1 MKHNRL
7 FLTTFYS
14 IFFFIGF
21 FTFKD
26 YGIGIEEIFQRAS
39 SFYWIKFILDFTN
52 FEQLKNLSNLK
63 LLEVYNLNPE
73 LPKVTQNLAYG
84 IAFDLPSGLIE
95 LLLNFDKFSDNIYL
109 KHFLSF
115 IVFLISA
122 VCFSLLLIK
131 RFSNF
136 YVTFFGSLA
145 YCFSPKIYG
154 ASFFD
159 GKDLLFLSLFTI
171 TIYFYQKFENKKK
184 LLSLIIFSLFAAFL
198 TSSRPPGLMVPISF
212 IFIYFF
218 KVLSGDEIRKNL
230 NTLLIFILSYLIFI
244 YLHWP
249 LFWDFFNYN
258 LKEMYTYAN
267 VTFFFDGEFYKQRSL
282 PISFIPKWIL
292 ISTPLFILILFAS
305 GLLLA
310 LRRFFLRLISIK
322 ENIEKSYK
330 FDFWRSKK
338 EEADF
343 LILLC
348 FFQTIIIYL
357 TFDEK
362 LTASWRHFFFFHFFL
377 VFYLSFFI
385 HYICLFL
392 KSLKIKIFLS
402 IILLIFNLEIIYKLY
417 IYHPFQYSYFNN
429 LLSKNEKLKYER
441 DTVHLSRLDAMRDI
455 ISNTNENELIKI
467 GNASASP
474 LIDVL
479 LMFPSEQIK
488 KVQLIGNDNLET
500 ADYIYTNY
508 IYEINTNYNKKY
520 EIPIN
525 FKLYKSVEKDDTLIY
540 SIYKKK

>member
-1 MKHNRL
+1 MNHDRL
-7 FLTTFYS
+7 FLITFYS
-14 IFFFIGF
+14 IFFSIGF
-21 FTFKD
+21 FTFRD

-52 FEQLKNLSNLK
+52 LEQLKNLNNLK
-63 LLEVYNLNPE
+63 LLEVYDLNPE

-84 IAFDLPSGLIE
+84 VVFDLPAGFIE
-95 LLLNFDKFSDNIYL
+95 LLLNFDKFSDNIHL

-115 IVFLISA
+115 IFFFISA
-122 VCFSLLLIK
+122 VCFSFFLIK

-136 YVTFFGSLA
+136 YVTFFGTLA

-159 GKDLLFLSLFTI
+159 GKDLFFLSLFTI
-171 TIYFYQKFENKKK
+171 TIYIYHKFEHKKK
-184 LLSLIIFSLFAAFL
+184 LLNLIIFALFAAFL

-212 IFIYFF
+212 IVIYFF
-218 KVLSGDEIRKNL
+218 KILSGAEIRKNL
-230 NTLLIFILSYLIFI
+230 NILLIFIFSYLIFI

-249 LFWDFFNYN
+249 LFWDFFNHN
-258 LKEMYTYAN
+258 LKELYTYAN

-282 PISFIPKWIL
+282 PISFIPKWIF
-292 ISTPLFILILFAS
+292 ISTPVFILILFTS
-305 GLLLA
+305 GLFIA
-310 LRRFFLRLISIK
+310 LKRFFLRLI
-322 ENIEKSYK
+322 NIEENLKKNYK
-330 FDFWRSKK
+330 FDLWRGKK
-338 EEADF
+338 EGTDF

-377 VFYLSFFI
+377 VFYLSFSV
-385 HYICLFL
+385 HYFCLFL
-392 KSLKIKIFLS
+392 KNSKIKFVLS
-402 IILLIFNLEIIYKLY
+402 IILIILNLEIIYKLY
-417 IYHPFQYSYFNN
+417 VYHPYQYSYFNN

-441 DTVHLSRLDAMRDI
+441 DTAHLSRLDAMRDI
-455 ISNTNENELIKI
+455 LLSAKEKEKIKI

-474 LIDVL
+474 LIDIL
-479 LMFPSEQIK
+479 LMFPSEEIK
-488 KVQLIGNDNLET
+488 KVQLIGNDNLES

-525 FKLYKSVEKDDTLIY
+525 FKLYKSVEKNDTLIY

>member
-14 IFFFIGF
+14 IFFLIGF

-455 ISNTNENELIKI
+455 ISNANENELIKI

>member
-84 IAFDLPSGLIE
+84 IVFDFPSGLIE

-159 GKDLLFLSLFTI
+159 GKDLFFLSLFTV

-184 LLSLIIFSLFAAFL
+184 LLGLIIFALFAAFL

-212 IFIYFF
+212 IVIYFF
-218 KVLSGDEIRKNL
+218 KVLSADEIRKNL

-258 LKEMYTYAN
+258 LREMYAYAN

-292 ISTPLFILILFAS
+292 ISTPLFILILFVS
-305 GLLLA
+305 GLLLT
-310 LRRFFLRLISIK
+310 LRRFFLRLINIK
-322 ENIEKSYK
+322 ENIVKSYK

-338 EEADF
+338 EETDF

-362 LTASWRHFFFFHFFL
+362 ITASWRHFFFFHFFL

-402 IILLIFNLEIIYKLY
+402 IILVIFNLEIIYKLY

-441 DTVHLSRLDAMRDI
+441 DTAHLSRLDAMRDI
-455 ISNTNENELIKI
+455 LSNVNEEELIKI

-474 LIDVL
+474 LIDIL